1 MATLSVQNP
10 TLLDLAKV
18 TDPDGSIAAVVE
30 ILNETNEVL
39 ADMSWVEGNLP
50 TGHRTTVRTGI
61 PTPTWRKLY
70 GGVQPNKST
79 TVQVTDNTGM
89 LEAYAEVDKALADLN
104 GNTAEFR
111 LSENRPHIEG
121 MNQEIV
127 DTLLYGDESTEP
139 EAFTG
144 LAPRFANLTADAN
157 SDNIINGGGSG
168 SDNASIW
175 MVVWGP
181 NTVHGIIPKGSTAGL
196 QISDKGNVTLEDASG
211 GSNTGRMEAY
221 RTHYRW
227 DAGLTV
233 RDWRYVVR
241 ICNIDKSALSATYDA
256 GAFSGSSA
264 HIPDLMFQAMR
275 LVPFLGAGR
284 PAFYMSRDILTWV
297 GRQTSAAVQGSTL
310 SMENVGGKMV
320 ESFHG
325 IPMRRVDALSA
336 DEAALT

>member
-10 TLLDLAKV
+10 TLLDLANV
-18 TDPDGSIAAVVE
+18 SDPDGKISTVVE

-39 ADMSWVEGNLP
+39 ADMSWMEGNLP
-50 TGHRTTVRTGI
+50 TGHKTTIRSGI
-61 PTPTWRKLY
+61 PAPTWRKLY

-104 GNTAEFR
+104 GNTAAFR
-111 LSENRPHIEG
+111 LQEDKPHIEG

-127 DTLLYGDESTEP
+127 DTLFFGDESTEP

-144 LAPRFANLTADAN
+144 LAPRFANLSSDEN
-157 SDNIINGGGSG
+157 SDNIINGAGSG

-175 MVVWGP
+175 LVVWGP
-181 NTVHGIIPKGSTAGL
+181 NTCHGIIPKGSTAGL
-196 QISDKGNVTLEDASG
+196 QMTDKGQVTLEDASD

-233 RDWRYVVR
+233 RDWRYIVR
-241 ICNIDKSALSATYDA
+241 IANIDRSLLSATYSS
-256 GAFSGSSA
+256 GAFSSGA
-264 HIPDLMFQAMR
+264 HIPDLMFQSMR
-275 LVPFLGAGR
+275 LVPNLSMGR

-297 GRQTSAAVQGSTL
+297 GRQTAAAVQGSTL
-310 SMENVGGKMV
+310 TTDMVGGKLV

-325 IPMRRVDALSA
+325 IPMRRVDALA
-336 DEAALT
+336 GDEAALT